1 MLEVLPVCLGSF
13 MIWQSCL
20 VVVAFAFFSEHALVI
35 VGKTGILENSA
46 LRTYFPKPGGD
57 WTILGNLQ
65 VCRLLISFSVFI
77 CDLSGVEADLRYSD
91 FVLFNWKFIISLTY
105 TVLLRY

>member
-20 VVVAFAFFSEHALVI
+20 AVVPFAFLSEHALAI

-46 LRTYFPKPGGD
+46 LRTYFSKPVEGC
-57 WTILGNLQ
+57 WTIFGNLQ
-65 VCRLLISFSVFI
+65 VCRLLLSFSVFI
-77 CDLSGVEADLRYSD
+77 SDLSGAEADLRCSD
-91 FVLFNWKFIISLTY
+91 LVLFN
-105 TVLLRY
+105 

>member
-20 VVVAFAFFSEHALVI
+20 VVVDFAFFSEHVVLAI

-46 LRTYFPKPGGD
+46 LRTYFPI
-57 WTILGNLQ
+57 T
-65 VCRLLISFSVFI
+65 
-77 CDLSGVEADLRYSD
+77 GVD
-91 FVLFNWKFIISLTY
+91 
-105 TVLLRY
+105 

>member
-20 VVVAFAFFSEHALVI
+20 VVVDFEFFSEHVVLAI

-46 LRTYFPKPGGD
+46 LRTYFPI
-57 WTILGNLQ
+57 T
-65 VCRLLISFSVFI
+65 
-77 CDLSGVEADLRYSD
+77 GVD
-91 FVLFNWKFIISLTY
+91 
-105 TVLLRY
+105 

>member
-20 VVVAFAFFSEHALVI
+20 VVVVFVFLSEHVLVI

-46 LRTYFPKPGGD
+46 LRTYFSRTGED
-57 WTILGNLQ
+57 
-65 VCRLLISFSVFI
+65 
-77 CDLSGVEADLRYSD
+77 
-91 FVLFNWKFIISLTY
+91 
-105 TVLLRY
+105 